1 MFIDIRYL
9 IGRVVAM
16 YFSSWSI
23 GTITEIAGTMNT
35 SQFSRLFLIR
45 HSVSSP
51 ALSARFHFFPFMR
64 GFPLV
69 PSASSAQSTRVLGD
83 VPPLVQTQPAEKI
96 HSFCTRSKFIVY
108 LFPPVLC
115 LDHKY
120 NTTNPETSN
129 MQKPTIR
136 IIGASGGSETN
147 SISSNIRQSFST
159 SFAAAT

>member
-1 MFIDIRYL
+1 MDHAIQQQDHIYDRY
-9 IGRVVAM
+9 V
-16 YFSSWSI
+16 
-23 GTITEIAGTMNT
+23 
-35 SQFSRLFLIR
+35 
-45 HSVSSP
+45 
-51 ALSARFHFFPFMR
+51 ALSSFHPSLINSMVQPDSTFFHLCAVFLSYLPHR
-64 GFPLV
+64 WQ
-69 PSASSAQSTRVLGD
+69 SARVLGD
-83 VPPLVQTQPAEKI
+83 VPPLVQTQPADNI

-159 SFAAAT
+159 SFATAT